1 MLWKTKYHVVSLT
14 LYYPLQKIGHAV
26 LCKLECVMLVA
37 MCNVQHIVTNHTE
50 IQISQERRAAL
61 PSPFTGRWL
70 HMCSFKKCI
79 THSAGNSAI
88 ENLCIIIIIIIAEKN
103 VHMET
108 VVSLY
113 LTVTKK
119 LLIYH
124 FHQETSSIVHLVE
137 IVMYDISLT
146 SFVFCVKKA

>member
-1 MLWKTKYHVVSLT
+1 
-14 LYYPLQKIGHAV
+14 
-26 LCKLECVMLVA
+26 
-37 MCNVQHIVTNHTE
+37 
-50 IQISQERRAAL
+50 
-61 PSPFTGRWL
+61 
-70 HMCSFKKCI
+70 MCSFKKCI

-88 ENLCIIIIIIIAEKN
+88 ENLCIIIIIIINAAKT
-103 VHMET
+103 VHMEI

-137 IVMYDISLT
+137 IVMYNISLT